1 MMIFIGLDYNGMK
14 VQNAAIS
21 PGGANADGAV
31 GPIVGGDYG
40 PYRQVSFLGASLLTL
55 LSLPWGLTDCT
66 FSLNEQKFIASTP
79 RS

>member
-14 VQNAAIS
+14 VQIAAIS
-21 PGGANADGAV
+21 NGGVNADGAV

-40 PYRQVSFLGASLLTL
+40 PYRQVSSLGASSFTLLTL
-55 LSLPWGLTDCT
+55 TWRLTNCT
-66 FSLNEQKFIASTP
+66 FSLNEQKSIASTP